1 MASVNVSVIQNAKVV
16 LERGIIW
23 DGVIIVADGRIAA
36 FGKSG
41 EVEIPTGAKVID
53 AGGAYVGPG
62 FVDIH
67 VHGGGGYS
75 TCFEPEKAS
84 AFFLEHGST
93 TILSTPDYH
102 MNADEFL
109 EAVRVTKAAMGK
121 AKTIRGIYMEG
132 PYTNPD
138 YGSHSYMNPWRGS
151 VDPADYVRIVDEG
164 GDLVKVWTI
173 APERIS
179 EGLLSFLEYARKV
192 NPNVVF
198 ALGHSE
204 SDPSEIRALGKYRP
218 KIMTHTL
225 NATGRRGEV
234 ANRGIRSVGPD
245 EYCFNE
251 PDMYAELI
259 SDSLGIHVKDELQQL
274 IVHTKGVD
282 KVILITDGTPLT
294 NPNPE
299 RYAHVTDLNFD
310 PRGALSGSKM
320 TMDQACRNIMTHT
333 NCGIAQAFMMAAGN
347 PARAVGMDDEL
358 GTIDIGKRADLVFV
372 DDMFNVKEVML
383 GGEMCK

>member
-1 MASVNVSVIQNAKVV
+1 MAYKNVSVIQNAKVV
-16 LERGIIW
+16 LEGGIIF
-23 DGVIIVADGRIAA
+23 DGVIVVADGKIAA
-36 FGKSG
+36 VGKRG
-41 EVEIPTGAKVID
+41 VVEIPTGAKVID
-53 AGGAYVGPG
+53 AKGAYVGPG

-93 TILSTPDYH
+93 TILATPDYH
-102 MNADEFL
+102 MNADEIF
-109 EAVRVTKAAMGK
+109 ESVKITKASLDK
-121 AKTIRGIYMEG
+121 AKTVRGIYMEA

-138 YGSHSYMNPWRGS
+138 YGSHSYMNPWRGP
-151 VDPADYVRIVDEG
+151 VEPKDFVRIVDEG
-164 GDLVKVWTI
+164 GDFVKVWTV
-173 APERIS
+173 APERMS
-179 EGLLSFLEYARKV
+179 VGLLPFLEYAKKV

-204 SDPSEIRALGKYRP
+204 STPAEIRALGKYRP
-218 KIMTHTL
+218 KIMTHTF

-245 EYCFNE
+245 EYCLCE

-259 SDSLGIHVKDELQQL
+259 SDSLGIHVKSELQQML
-274 IVHTKGVD
+274 VRAKGVD
-282 KVILITDGTPLT
+282 KVILITDGTPHN

-299 RYAHVTDLNFD
+299 KYAHVTDLNFD

-320 TMDQACRNIMTHT
+320 TMEQACRNVMTHT
-333 NCGIAQAFMMAAGN
+333 NCGIAEAFMMAAGN
-347 PARAVGMDDEL
+347 PARAVGLGDEL
-358 GTIDIGKRADLVFV
+358 GSIEIGKRADLVFV
-372 DDMFNVKEVML
+372 DDIFNVKEVML
-383 GGEMCK
+383 GGEMV